1 MLNITRRSSNGLF
14 CTLFIATSL
23 LAVPAFAQQKSEQ
36 PSAPG
41 PQDLFVTVNGN
52 RLHYVDWGGQ
62 GEVVLFLGALMGGA
76 HVFDSL
82 APHFTD
88 RFHVLGLTRRGTEPS
103 ATPPSGYD
111 TATLADDIRAFL
123 DALKIGRA
131 TLVGYSI
138 AGDEMTRFAGVHP
151 ERTARLVY
159 LDATWDRAS
168 NRELWKK
175 ACAQFDVPEQCEA
188 PSQSSVPATIQ
199 REAEASDPDYTKV
212 TAPALSFNVM
222 YRSSPFL
229 TPFMDAS
236 TRSKIEA
243 RWNAFDK
250 FIVPRQVEH
259 FRRDVKQGHIVELH
273 DTSHGR
279 FLFEPMQQSIIVRE
293 MRRFLS
299 KE

>member
-1 MLNITRRSSNGLF
+1 
-14 CTLFIATSL
+14 
-23 LAVPAFAQQKSEQ
+23 
-36 PSAPG
+36 
-41 PQDLFVTVNGN
+41 
-52 RLHYVDWGGQ
+52 
-62 GEVVLFLGALMGGA
+62 
-76 HVFDSL
+76 
-82 APHFTD
+82 
-88 RFHVLGLTRRGTEPS
+88 
-103 ATPPSGYD
+103 
-111 TATLADDIRAFL
+111 
-123 DALKIGRA
+123 
-131 TLVGYSI
+131 
-138 AGDEMTRFAGVHP
+138 MTRFAGVHP

-175 ACAQFDVPEQCEA
+175 ACAQFDVPGQCEA
-188 PSQSSVPATIQ
+188 PSQSSVSDTILRQ
-199 REAEASDPDYTKV
+199 AEASDPDYTKL
-212 TAPALSFNVM
+212 TATALSFNVI

-279 FLFEPMQQSIIVRE
+279 FLFDPAQQSIIVRE